1 MKKTAYAVT
10 LFYSLHFT
18 CFLFGRQDVA
28 AYHSFFRVLL
38 KTDGAVLWHC
48 TDITSGMYN
57 IAAGNI
63 MITAERADSV
73 NFSDAYYTADAVAV
87 VRSEA
92 ALALGY
98 SENQAFF
105 RFIFPQVAVRFLPVY
120 KQEIVSL
127 LKSTSIVGYIAIQD

>member
-1 MKKTAYAVT
+1 
-10 LFYSLHFT
+10 
-18 CFLFGRQDVA
+18 
-28 AYHSFFRVLL
+28 
-38 KTDGAVLWHC
+38 
-48 TDITSGMYN
+48 MYN

-105 RFIFPQVAVRFLPVY
+105 RFIFPQAAVRFLPVY